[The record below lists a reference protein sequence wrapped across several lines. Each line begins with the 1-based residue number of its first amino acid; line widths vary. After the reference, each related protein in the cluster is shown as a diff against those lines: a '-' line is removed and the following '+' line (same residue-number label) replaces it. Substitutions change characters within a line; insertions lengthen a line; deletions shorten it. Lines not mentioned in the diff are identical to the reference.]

1 MVEDSDP
8 HLLNQQEFSGS
19 NHGLRLSSLITL
31 ILVAALLIDSLLSDV
46 SSIVNRALPEPT
58 RIALFS
64 TILGIAILSG
74 SPAVLHN
81 TKKVK
86 AQLGSKNNVL
96 FLISRIMPFIQYTII
111 GLLILITLQII
122 FTAQYTTLFLV
133 ASLALSWSTGVILM
147 GIMSFKFLQWYRAKR
162 NFLVLLYLIFSV
174 MFCVTLG
181 STIIPQLLITLQ
193 ASPLYVNSHST
204 EIKPFQA
211 NPQALSSLFAIISI
225 ANWLVLPLAF
235 VVWAATA
242 MMLNHY
248 SQIIGRA
255 KYWIILSIPVVSL
268 LAGTISWLVFL
279 PSLNSIFDQQVIF
292 YTMMAFGGLL
302 VEGFLLSVAFIIV
315 SKSIQVRIHS
325 KLKDYLRISA
335 AGVAILFVSFFA
347 NPSAGSYLP
356 FGVLSASFLAFGVY
370 LFFSGIYSSAISIS
384 SDLRL
389 RRTIRQS
396 LLDQSKLLDNIGMA
410 DINRELEKQTED
422 MIKKH
427 YETMKKETGIESSI
441 SDVEAKNYVKEVMVE
456 IQKSREGK
464 SSNKK

>member
-1 MVEDSDP
+1 MPSYTY
-8 HLLNQQEFSGS
+8 L
-19 NHGLRLSSLITL
+19 LSSSSSSNQGLKFYSLTIL
-31 ILVAALLIDSLLSDV
+31 ILIAALLSDSLLSDV

-58 RIALFS
+58 RIVLFS

-81 TKKVK
+81 TMKVK
-86 AQLGSKNNVL
+86 AQFGSKNNVL
-96 FLISRIMPFIQYTII
+96 LLISRIIPFIQYTIF

-122 FTAQYTTLFLV
+122 FTSQYLTLFLV

-162 NFLVLLYLIFSV
+162 NFLVLLYLVFSA

-193 ASPLYVNSHST
+193 TSSLYVNSHST

-225 ANWLVLPLAF
+225 ANWLVIPLAF

-242 MMLNHY
+242 IMLNHY
-248 SQIIGRA
+248 SKIFGRT
-255 KYWIILSIPVVSL
+255 KYWIILSIPMASL
-268 LAGTISWLVFL
+268 LAGTTSWLIFL

-302 VEGFLLSVAFIIV
+302 VEGFLLSFAFIIV
-315 SKSIQVRIHS
+315 SKNIQIRIHS

-335 AGVAILFVSFFA
+335 TGVAILFVSFFA

-370 LFFSGIYSSAISIS
+370 LFFSGIYASAISIS
-384 SDLRL
+384 SDARL
-389 RRTIRQS
+389 RQTIRQS

-441 SDVEAKNYVKEVMVE
+441 SDVEAKNYLEEVMVE
-456 IQKSREGK
+456 IQKSKGK